1 MEYVVIIYR
10 NLRNPDPNAM
20 TEGIFEGTYATIEE
34 ARIMTKIAANNATS
48 YDTVTVYKSEV
59 LFEELG

>member
-10 NLRNPDPNAM
+10 NLRNPDPDAVV
-20 TEGIFEGTYATIEE
+20 EGIFEDACATIEE
-34 ARIMTKIAANNATS
+34 ARIIAKVAAHKATS

>member
-10 NLRNPDPNAM
+10 DARNPDPDAVV
-20 TEGIFEGTYATIEE
+20 EGIFEATCATIEE
-34 ARIMTKIAANNATS
+34 ARIIAKVAAHKATS